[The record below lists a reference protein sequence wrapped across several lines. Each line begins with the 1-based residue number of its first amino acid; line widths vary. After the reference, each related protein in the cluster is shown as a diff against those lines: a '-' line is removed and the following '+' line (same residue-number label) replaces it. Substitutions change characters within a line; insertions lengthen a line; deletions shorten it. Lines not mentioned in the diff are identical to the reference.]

1 MSDCPL
7 EILWLWWC
15 KRI

>member
-7 EILWLWWC
+7 ATVWSL
-15 KRI
+15 